1 MDKLFLIEFAFRN
14 LKQHRLRAILTLL
27 GVIIGIS
34 AIVFLVSFAFGIQ
47 RLVTQEV
54 TSGNAFLLIDVG
66 TGSSQ
71 IVTLS
76 DSTGDRLK
84 GFEGVKDV
92 YKMASMGAKAKIHQL
107 SGEDKSM
114 DVSFYG
120 TSPQYLDK
128 SGIKVVKGT
137 GLTGQGDDILVNTAF
152 LKFWN
157 QSSTDIIG
165 KEVDFDLIVPKEL
178 IGKTENAEITNQSYK
193 AIGIITDDSSPKI
206 YANYDNLRKLGL
218 LNYSQFKVEVSDKN
232 KVPEIRKQIENM
244 GLKTQ
249 YVGDTVAQINQ
260 VFGIFRTI
268 LVAFGFITLIV
279 SILGMFNTLTISLLE
294 RIKEIA
300 LMKMLGMRK
309 KDINNIF
316 LTESIML
323 GFTGGIIGIILGVL
337 SGKFINYVLNYYA
350 KSLGGDP
357 VSVFYSPWGFILIIV
372 VISILIGLLTGLYP
386 ARRAVKVKSL
396 DVLRYE

>member
-1 MDKLFLIEFAFRN
+1 LMGKAEN
-14 LKQHRLRAILTLL
+14 
-27 GVIIGIS
+27 S
-34 AIVFLVSFAFGIQ
+34 
-47 RLVTQEV
+47 EV
-54 TSGNAFLLIDVG
+54 
-66 TGSSQ
+66 
-71 IVTLS
+71 
-76 DSTGDRLK
+76 
-84 GFEGVKDV
+84 
-92 YKMASMGAKAKIHQL
+92 
-107 SGEDKSM
+107 
-114 DVSFYG
+114 
-120 TSPQYLDK
+120 P
-128 SGIKVVKGT
+128 
-137 GLTGQGDDILVNTAF
+137 
-152 LKFWN
+152 
-157 QSSTDIIG
+157 
-165 KEVDFDLIVPKEL
+165 
-178 IGKTENAEITNQSYK
+178 NQSYK
-193 AIGIITDDSSPKI
+193 AVGIVNDDSSPKI
-206 YANYDNLRKLGL
+206 YANYDNLRKIGL

-260 VFGIFRTI
+260 VFGIFRAI
-268 LVAFGFITLIV
+268 LVAFGLITLIV
-279 SILGMFNTLTISLLE
+279 SVLGMFNTLTISLLE

-337 SGKFINYVLNYYA
+337 SGKAINCVLNYYA
-350 KSLGGDP
+350 KSMGGDP
-357 VSVFYSPWGFILIIV
+357 VTVFYSPWSFILIII

>member
-76 DSTGDRLK
+76 DSSADRIK
-84 GFEGVKDV
+84 GFSGVKDV
-92 YKMASMGAKAKIHQL
+92 YKMASIGAKAKL
-107 SGEDKSM
+107 KNGSGEEKSM

-120 TSPQYLDK
+120 TSPAYLDK
-128 SGIKVVKGT
+128 SGIKTTKGT
-137 GLTGQGDDILVNTAF
+137 MLSGNGNNVLVNTAF
-152 LKFWN
+152 VKFWN
-157 QSSTDIIG
+157 QNNSDIIG
-165 KEVDFDLIVPKEL
+165 QNTTFDLVIPKEL
-178 IGKTENAEITNQSYK
+178 IGKSENAEIANQSYR
-193 AIGIITDDSSPKI
+193 AIGIVNDDSSPKI
-206 YANYDNLRKLGL
+206 YANYDSLKTFGL
-218 LNYSQFKVEVSDKN
+218 TNYSQFKVEVNDKN

-249 YVGDTVAQINQ
+249 YVGDTVTQINQ
-260 VFGIFRTI
+260 VFGIFRAI
-268 LVAFGFITLIV
+268 LIAFGLITLIV

-316 LTESIML
+316 LTESVML
-323 GFTGGIIGIILGVL
+323 GFTGGVVGILLGVFA
-337 SGKFINYVLNYYA
+337 GKAINCVLNYYA
-350 KSLGGDP
+350 KSMGGDP
-357 VSVFYSPWGFILIIV
+357 VTVFYSPWGFILIIV
-372 VISILIGLLTGLYP
+372 AISILIGLLTGLYP